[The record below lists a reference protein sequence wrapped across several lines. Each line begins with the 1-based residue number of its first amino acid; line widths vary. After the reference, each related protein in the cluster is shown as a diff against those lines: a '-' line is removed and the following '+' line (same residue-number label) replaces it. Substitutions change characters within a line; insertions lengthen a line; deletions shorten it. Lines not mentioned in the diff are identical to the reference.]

1 MNSPIGGIKIP
12 VRHNPVII
20 LETIYN
26 SAEFSTLKYL
36 GFPIIIVAIAF
47 PNIPY
52 KIINLLEH
60 FTNK

>member
-1 MNSPIGGIKIP
+1 MNSPIGGTKIP

-26 SAEFSTLKYL
+26 STEFFIPKYL

-47 PNIPY
+47 PNIP
-52 KIINLLEH
+52 
-60 FTNK
+60 